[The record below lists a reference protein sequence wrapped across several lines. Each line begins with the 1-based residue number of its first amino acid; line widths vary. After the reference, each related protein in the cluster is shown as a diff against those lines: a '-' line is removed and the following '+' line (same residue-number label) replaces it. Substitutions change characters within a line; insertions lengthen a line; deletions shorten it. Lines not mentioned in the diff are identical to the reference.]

1 MVTVKAINEVIEDT
15 PTIVD
20 TLMKNIDNT
29 ISDDSFNEQIEQIN
43 NLLIEKQNEM
53 VKLANANRDYSA
65 LYDESEQL
73 RGHKKELEIKKAQ
86 NIGYKRRIEDMRAFL
101 NNQPKIL
108 TEYDDKMVRI
118 YIEKIN
124 IYDDRFEVIFKAGI
138 TVNVDR
144 S

>member
-1 MVTVKAINEVIEDT
+1 
-15 PTIVD
+15 
-20 TLMKNIDNT
+20 
-29 ISDDSFNEQIEQIN
+29 
-43 NLLIEKQNEM
+43 
-53 VKLANANRDYSA
+53 
-65 LYDESEQL
+65 
-73 RGHKKELEIKKAQ
+73 
-86 NIGYKRRIEDMRAFL
+86 MRAFL